1 LTSEGIEKAV
11 YECHEIIENAV
22 KKTAVLKKT

>member
-11 YECHEIIENAV
+11 YECYEIIENAV